1 MQEVRMAVAYIDIEV
16 LCLSA
21 NYPSIVSTVND
32 DPVVKDVGLCILRAC
47 SPIHI
52 KIKEAFNN
60 SNSVK
65 LKHLTY
71 N

>member
-1 MQEVRMAVAYIDIEV
+1 MQEVRMAVAYIHIEV

-21 NYPSIVSTVND
+21 NYPSIVSTVHD

-47 SPIHI
+47 SPI
-52 KIKEAFNN
+52 KEAFNN

-65 LKHLTY
+65 LKHMTY